1 VSDTPS
7 LPPTPERRA
16 LARRAGIVPLSP
28 ALTAAAAVTAG
39 AAVLAWAG
47 GAVAGRI
54 AAVARA
60 GVAGA
65 AGGGGIAGALPAA
78 LAEVVSLAAPLV
90 AAIAAVAGLVHLGQT
105 RTPWLPRRRLRGA
118 PRPRGG
124 AGRRAADAAI
134 GLLAVAVGGALAGR
148 FVLVH
153 AADLV
158 RAGAPQALALV
169 AIGLVQ
175 VAAGLLAVAVVD
187 AGLRMVRHAADLR
200 MTPRERRDEE
210 RARAG
215 DPRWRRLRRERAA
228 AGSLAAVAGS
238 AVVVADETAAV
249 AIAWH
254 ARFSPVP
261 RIAVAGTGRA
271 ALAVVAAA
279 RRHGVPIQR
288 DGELAAALAGMAPG
302 AAVASAFHPRLARHL
317 AAVTPPERR

>member
-7 LPPTPERRA
+7 LPPTPERLA
-16 LARRAGIVPLSP
+16 LARRAGIVPISP
-28 ALTAAAAVTAG
+28 ALTAAAAWTAG
-39 AAVLAWAG
+39 AALLAWAG
-47 GAVAGRI
+47 GAVAGRL

-60 GVAGA
+60 SVAGA
-65 AGGGGIAGALPAA
+65 GRGGGEGALPAA

-90 AAIAAVAGLVHLGQT
+90 AAIAAVAVLVHLGQA
-105 RTPWLPRRRLRGA
+105 RTPWLPRRQIRGA
-118 PRPRGG
+118 PTARGG
-124 AGRRAADAAI
+124 AGRRAADAGI
-134 GLLAVAVGGALAGR
+134 GLVAVAVGGALAGR
-148 FVLVH
+148 FVVVH

-158 RAGAPQALALV
+158 RATVVQALALV

-187 AGLRMVRHAADLR
+187 AGLRVLRHAADLR
-200 MTPRERRDEE
+200 MTPRERRDEQ

-228 AGSLAAVAGS
+228 AGSLAAVAGC
-238 AVVVADETAAV
+238 AVVIADEAAAV

-254 ARFSPVP
+254 PRWSPVP
-261 RIAVAGTGRA
+261 RVAVAGTARA

-288 DGELAAALAGMAPG
+288 DGDLAAALAGMAPG
-302 AAVASAFHPRLARHL
+302 AAVATQFHPRLARHL
-317 AAVTPPERR
+317 AAVTQPERR

>member
-39 AAVLAWAG
+39 AALLAWAG
-47 GAVAGRI
+47 GAMAARI

-65 AGGGGIAGALPAA
+65 WRGDGEGALPAA

-90 AAIAAVAGLVHLGQT
+90 AAIAAVAVLVHLGQA

-148 FVLVH
+148 FMLVH
-153 AADLV
+153 GADLV
-158 RAGAPQALALV
+158 RANGAQALSLV

-261 RIAVAGTGRA
+261 RVAVAGTGRA

-288 DGELAAALAGMAPG
+288 DGELAAALAGVAPG
-302 AAVASAFHPRLARHL
+302 AAVASVFHPRLARHL
-317 AAVTPPERR
+317 AAVTQPGRR

>member
-28 ALTAAAAVTAG
+28 ALTAAAAWTAG
-39 AAVLAWAG
+39 AALLAWAG
-47 GAVAGRI
+47 GAVAGRL

-65 AGGGGIAGALPAA
+65 GGEVAGALPAA

-90 AAIAAVAGLVHLGQT
+90 AAIAAVAVLVHLGQT

-124 AGRRAADAAI
+124 AGRRAADAGL
-134 GLLAVAVGGALAGR
+134 GLLAMAVGGAIAGR
-148 FVLVH
+148 VVLVH
-153 AADLV
+153 GADLV
-158 RAGAPQALALV
+158 RASAPQALAV
-169 AIGLVQ
+169 IAIGLVQ
-175 VAAGLLAVAVVD
+175 VAAGLLAVGVAD
-187 AGLRMVRHAADLR
+187 AGLRVLRHAADLR

-228 AGSLAAVAGS
+228 ADGSLAAVAGS
-238 AVVVADETAAV
+238 AVVIADEVAAV

-254 ARFSPVP
+254 ARWSPVP
-261 RIAVAGTGRA
+261 RIVVGGTGRA
-271 ALAVVAAA
+271 AMAVVAAA

-288 DGELAAALAGMAPG
+288 DGELAAALAGAAPG
-302 AAVASAFHPRLARHL
+302 AAIASGFHPRLARHL
-317 AAVTPPERR
+317 AAVTQPARP